1 MVTGSKAWMGV
12 RRVVDVAIAAGL
24 ERRALL
30 ARLGVRRGGD
40 DVRVPI
46 GRLFDLWTHVAHA
59 VRDPALPVRAGA
71 PASLEQLHLMGL
83 AILTAPTGHEAL
95 ERACRYT
102 PLLTDT
108 GRWEHARA
116 GDTATVRW
124 VRAGERSLGHRLANE
139 GALVQFVAC
148 MRQVCGAGFAPTRVR
163 FRHAA
168 PRAALEAH
176 RRFFRAPVELDA
188 DGDGFDFP
196 ARALDVVPAAHN
208 PAIAAFVRGH
218 AEERL
223 RAAAASTRAAAY
235 AAIVRDPSRGAAE
248 IALALGLGERT
259 LRRRLRDEG
268 TSLRALV
275 DEARRERARALVATS
290 VRPLTEIALEVGFSD
305 SSAFSHA
312 FRRWFGRAPREL
324 RAGGNVRGL

>member
-12 RRVVDVAIAAGL
+12 RRVVDVAVAAGL
-24 ERRALL
+24 DRGTLL

-46 GRLFDLWTHVAHA
+46 PRLFDLWGHVAHA

-83 AILTAPTGHEAL
+83 AILTAPTGHAAL
-95 ERACRYT
+95 DRACRYT
-102 PLLTDT
+102 PLLTDS
-108 GRWEHARA
+108 GRWAHARA

-148 MRQVCGAGFAPTRVR
+148 MRQLCGAGFAPTRVR
-163 FRHAA
+163 FRHSA
-168 PRAALEAH
+168 PRALDAH
-176 RRFFRAPVELDA
+176 RRFFRCAVDFDA
-188 DGDGFDFP
+188 GDDGFDFP

-223 RAAAASTRAAAY
+223 RAQTGSTRAAAY
-235 AAIVRDPSRGAAE
+235 AAILRDPSRGAAA
-248 IALALGLGERT
+248 IAVALGLGERT

-312 FRRWFGRAPREL
+312 FRRWFGRAPSEL
-324 RAGGNVRGL
+324 RGGGNVRGL

>member
-1 MVTGSKAWMGV
+1 MLTGSKAWAGV
-12 RRVVDVAIAAGL
+12 RRVVDVAVAAGL
-24 ERRALL
+24 DRASMLR
-30 ARLGVRRGGD
+30 RLGLRRGGD

-46 GRLFDLWTHVAHA
+46 ARLFDLWDHVART

-71 PASLEQLHLMGL
+71 PANLEQLELMGL
-83 AILTAPTGHEAL
+83 AILTAATGHEAL
-95 ERACRYT
+95 DRAVRYT

-108 GRWEHARA
+108 GRWEHEQN
-116 GDTATVRW
+116 GEVTTVRW

-139 GALVQFVAC
+139 GGMVQFVAC
-148 MRQVCGAGFAPTRVR
+148 MRQVCGPRFAPAEVR

-168 PRAALEAH
+168 PTTIDAH
-176 RRFFRAPVELDA
+176 RGFFRCPVEFAAGDDA
-188 DGDGFDFP
+188 FSFP
-196 ARALDVVPAAHN
+196 SRVLDVVPAAHN
-208 PAIAAFVRGH
+208 PAIAAFVRSH

-223 RAAAASTRAAAY
+223 RATTASTRAAAY
-235 AAIVRDPSRGAAE
+235 AAILRDPGGGADE

-259 LRRRLRDEG
+259 LRRRLREEG

-312 FRRWFGRAPREL
+312 FRRWFGRAPSAL